1 LAIGTGDIQGGL
13 PDYFLTLSNN
23 GRWGQVK
30 MDTIWY
36 ELQTSGIDVGE
47 RKISLEEFERLFNA
61 DKAPYAT
68 VD

>member
-1 LAIGTGDIQGGL
+1 M
-13 PDYFLTLSNN
+13 PDYFLTLLNN

-36 ELQTSGIDVGE
+36 ELQISSIDVGE

-61 DKAPYAT
+61 HKTPSSA